1 MLRESADTCRNS
13 KTFFAINF
21 VFCYTGFETMKKR
34 KNTEDIFMLGIIYCL
49 LAVLAGKEAAGM
61 FFVSADGRNKVKANQ
76 FWILAGGAFGI
87 GILMFGW
94 VTYMI
99 AWAASALGARKPL
112 FYANIF
118 VMAVALVFLSFLY
131 IKRYRSSNTILSKY
145 EHGLIS
151 DRKRFRVEVILA
163 VILIVFITWI
173 MFFVFYIKDGILY
186 SGYTVYGDY
195 APHTAMM
202 RSFSLG
208 NNFPTQYPHFGGEDV
223 KYHFMFQFL
232 VGNLEFLGL
241 RLDFAYNIVSILALL
256 AFLMMLY
263 NLALRITGSLAA
275 SVLTIVFFFFRSAL
289 TFFHFVIEH
298 LEAGDLTETFK
309 TNLSFIGYTPNENW
323 GLWNFNVYLNQRHL
337 AFGLLIVTLA
347 LWMFMDWIE
356 AGCDHEEK
364 GCCWLWGRLFSR
376 EAWKSR
382 NLENALLIGMM
393 LGLTSFWNG
402 AAVIGGL
409 LILFGF
415 AAFSDG
421 KLDYLAAAVTAVV
434 FAELQARTF
443 IWGNAVNTS
452 FYWGFLAENKSLPGV
467 LWFLLQMSGIFFL
480 GTFVLLCFLR
490 ERRQRVILISFLF
503 PLVFAFCVSLTP
515 DIAVNQKYIMISYAF
530 VAMFWGW
537 AVVQL
542 AGKNIR
548 RRVAAAV
555 LTLCLTITGI
565 YDFVIIVRDNGPG
578 RRVTVNLDSALTDWL
593 AQNLTSKDLILTPE
607 YSINEVTMAG
617 VMMYMG
623 WPYYA
628 WSAGYDTYGRAEIAK
643 TIYNS
648 TDENT
653 VKKLVKQEKITYILF
668 EDGMQ
673 FEQTECREDVIA
685 EAFRL
690 VYQSEDGRIRIY
702 ETSNN

>member
-1 MLRESADTCRNS
+1 
-13 KTFFAINF
+13 
-21 VFCYTGFETMKKR
+21 
-34 KNTEDIFMLGIIYCL
+34 MLGIIYCL
-49 LAVLAGKEAAGM
+49 LAILIGKEVAGM
-61 FFVSADGRNKVKANQ
+61 FFVSENRNKSTRTNQ
-76 FWILAGGAFGI
+76 FWILASGALGTGLLI
-87 GILMFGW
+87 FGW
-94 VTYMI
+94 ITYMI
-99 AWAASALGARKPL
+99 SWAASALGAEKPL
-112 FYANIF
+112 IYGNLA
-118 VMAVALVFLSFLY
+118 VMAGAAVFLALLY
-131 IKRYRSSNTILSKY
+131 GRRYRKENSILSEY
-145 EHGLIS
+145 EQALIH
-151 DRKRFRVEVILA
+151 DKKQFRKELILLVILA
-163 VILIVFITWI
+163 VFLTWI
-173 MFFVFYIKDGILY
+173 MFYVFYIKDGVLY

-208 NNFPTQYPHFGGEDV
+208 NNFPTQYPHFGGQDV

-263 NLALRITGSLAA
+263 NLALRITGSFAA
-275 SVLTIVFFFFRSAL
+275 SVMTIVFFFFRSAL
-289 TFFHFVIEH
+289 TFFVLEH
-298 LEAGDLTETFK
+298 LQAGDLMETFR
-309 TNLSFIGYTPNENW
+309 NNMNFIGYTPNENW

-347 LWMFMDWIE
+347 LWMFLEWVD
-356 AGCDHEEK
+356 AGCAHEEK
-364 GCCWLWGRLFSR
+364 GWNWLTGRIFSR

-382 NLENALLIGMM
+382 NLENALMAGMM

-421 KLDYLAAAVTAVV
+421 KLDYLVTAIAAVV
-434 FAELQARTF
+434 FAELQAKVF
-443 IWGNAVNTS
+443 IWGDAVSTS
-452 FYWGFLAENKSLPGV
+452 FYWGFLAEDKSLHGV
-467 LWFLLQMSGIFFL
+467 LWFLLQMSGVFFL
-480 GTFVLLCFLR
+480 GALVLLYFLKD
-490 ERRQRVILISFLF
+490 RRQRVLLTSFLF
-503 PLVFAFCVSLTP
+503 PLIFAFCISLTP

-537 AVVQL
+537 AFVKLFQKGIWRKL
-542 AGKNIR
+542 
-548 RRVAAAV
+548 AAV
-555 LTLCLTITGI
+555 VLAICLTITGI

-578 RRVTVNLDSALTDWL
+578 RRVSVNLNSALTDWL
-593 AQNLTSKDLILTPE
+593 AENLTSEDLILTPE

-628 WSAGYDTYGRAEIAK
+628 WSAGYDTYRRADIAK
-643 TIYNS
+643 TIYSS

-668 EDGMQ
+668 EDGMT
-673 FEQTECREDVIA
+673 FEETECREDTIA

-702 ETSNN
+702 ET

>member
-1 MLRESADTCRNS
+1 
-13 KTFFAINF
+13 
-21 VFCYTGFETMKKR
+21 
-34 KNTEDIFMLGIIYCL
+34 MLGIIYCL
-49 LAVLAGKEAAGM
+49 LAILIGKEVAGM
-61 FFVSADGRNKVKANQ
+61 FFVSGNRNKSTRTNQ
-76 FWILAGGAFGI
+76 FWILTSGALGTGLLI
-87 GILMFGW
+87 FGW
-94 VTYMI
+94 ITYMI
-99 AWAASALGARKPL
+99 SWAASALGAEKPL
-112 FYANIF
+112 IHGNLA
-118 VMAVALVFLSFLY
+118 VMAGAAVFLALLY
-131 IKRYRSSNTILSKY
+131 GRRYRKENSILSEY
-145 EHGLIS
+145 EQALIH
-151 DRKRFRVEVILA
+151 DKKQFRKELILLVILA
-163 VILIVFITWI
+163 VFLTWI
-173 MFFVFYIKDGILY
+173 MFYVFYIKDGVLY

-208 NNFPTQYPHFGGEDV
+208 NNFPTQYPHFGGQDV

-263 NLALRITGSLAA
+263 NLALRITGSFAA
-275 SVLTIVFFFFRSAL
+275 SVMTIVFFFFRSAL
-289 TFFHFVIEH
+289 TFFHFVLEH
-298 LEAGDLTETFK
+298 LQAGDLMETFR
-309 TNLSFIGYTPNENW
+309 NNMNFIGYTPNENW

-347 LWMFMDWIE
+347 LWMFLDWVD
-356 AGCDHEEK
+356 AGCAHEEK
-364 GCCWLWGRLFSR
+364 GWNWLTGRIFSR

-382 NLENALLIGMM
+382 NLENALMAGMM

-421 KLDYLAAAVTAVV
+421 KLDYLVTAIAAVV
-434 FAELQARTF
+434 FAELQAKVF
-443 IWGNAVNTS
+443 IWGDAVSTS
-452 FYWGFLAENKSLPGV
+452 FYWGFLAEDKSLHGV
-467 LWFLLQMSGIFFL
+467 LWFLLQMSGVFFL
-480 GTFVLLCFLR
+480 GALVLLYFLKD
-490 ERRQRVILISFLF
+490 RRQRVLLTSFLF
-503 PLVFAFCVSLTP
+503 PLIFAFCMTP

-537 AVVQL
+537 AFVKLFQKGIWRKL
-542 AGKNIR
+542 
-548 RRVAAAV
+548 AAV
-555 LTLCLTITGI
+555 VLAICLTITGI

-578 RRVTVNLDSALTDWL
+578 RRVSVNLNSALTDWL
-593 AQNLTSKDLILTPE
+593 AENLTSEDLILTPE

-628 WSAGYDTYGRAEIAK
+628 WSAGYDTYRRADIAK
-643 TIYNS
+643 TIYSS

-668 EDGMQ
+668 EDGMT
-673 FEQTECREDVIA
+673 FEETECREDTIA

-690 VYQSEDGRIRIY
+690 VYQLEDGRIRIY
-702 ETSNN
+702 ET